1 MVSLLRLVPLL
12 AIDAVLVIIPIRLT
26 ACTAPSELSL
36 LVLLITVL
44 LVPLELSPETLVP
57 LLALNALLVL
67 MLLVDPVAITAP
79 QEPSLQKVLRTSETV
94 SLAPLEA
101 LLRTLVP
108 LIALSALLVTTNS
121 TEPSVMLALKVL
133 SPLKLPR
140 V

>member
-12 AIDAVLVIIPIRLT
+12 AIDAVLVIIPTRLT